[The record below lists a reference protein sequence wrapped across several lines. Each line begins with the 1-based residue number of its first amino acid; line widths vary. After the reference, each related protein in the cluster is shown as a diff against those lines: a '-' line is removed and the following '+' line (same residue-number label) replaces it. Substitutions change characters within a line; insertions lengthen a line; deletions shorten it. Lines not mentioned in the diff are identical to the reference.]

1 MEEFER
7 WIKQAKADL
16 DTAEYNL
23 KGKKYYVCANY
34 SQQVVEKLLKAVI
47 IKDKRKL
54 IKTHSITKM
63 AKMLELPKKLIFKI
77 SELEPVQQESKY
89 PDVSSKLPFEEY
101 DEQDANEFLNTA
113 EEVLIWVTN
122 KLK

>member
-34 SQQVVEKLLKAVI
+34 S
-47 IKDKRKL
+47 
-54 IKTHSITKM
+54 
-63 AKMLELPKKLIFKI
+63 
-77 SELEPVQQESKY
+77 
-89 PDVSSKLPFEEY
+89 
-101 DEQDANEFLNTA
+101 
-113 EEVLIWVTN
+113 
-122 KLK
+122 